1 MTTVVNSD
9 SGADG
14 GAAMGILAILLAAA
28 IGFGVW
34 FFMAH
39 GGSMPKSET
48 INISAP
54 SAPAPSAPTP
64 APSAPSSGD

>member
-9 SGADG
+9 SGDG
-14 GAAMGILAILLAAA
+14 GAAMGIMAILLAAV

-54 SAPAPSAPTP
+54 SVPAPSAP
-64 APSAPSSGD
+64 APAPSSGN

>member
-9 SGADG
+9 SGDG
-14 GAAMGILAILLAAA
+14 GAAMGIMAILLAAA

-39 GGSMPKSET
+39 GGGSMPKSET

-54 SAPAPSAPTP
+54 SVPAPSAP
-64 APSAPSSGD
+64 APAPSSGN